1 MGMQYIKEC
10 LQHISLFYDGVNLIT
25 TASGSIKNANKKGD
39 NGHPWRVPLFKGNG
53 FEIILLVTSEAAGDL
68 YSI

>member
-39 NGHPWRVPLFKGNG
+39 NGHP
-53 FEIILLVTSEAAGDL
+53 
-68 YSI
+68 